1 MTTLELQ
8 ARKFTLIE
16 LLLGSEDEV
25 VIAELEEMLNGVYK
39 KGIAGKRPCVYTVD
53 QIQARAVEAKLSEQ
67 EGSYI
72 SQAEIKRRMKV

>member
-16 LLLGSEDEV
+16 LLLGLEDEV

-53 QIQARAVEAKLSEQ
+53 QI
-67 EGSYI
+67 
-72 SQAEIKRRMKV
+72 